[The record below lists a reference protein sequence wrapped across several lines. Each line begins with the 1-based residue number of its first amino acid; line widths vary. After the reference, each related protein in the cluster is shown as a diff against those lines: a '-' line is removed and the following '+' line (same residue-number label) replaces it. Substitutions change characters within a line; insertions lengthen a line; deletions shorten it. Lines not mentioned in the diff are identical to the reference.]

1 MEIDELVRSNR
12 KTIALIVTSDARL
25 VVRVPRFLPL
35 KRIEELVEN
44 KTAWIEKQKAKMRQK
59 LQVISGEPIG
69 INEGQLIP
77 LLGQFYPLG
86 WSEHQGNLPEIHDG
100 KFIIKW
106 SEQTQLKKN
115 IINWYKKE
123 ARHILSERVELL
135 SRQIGID
142 SFNTIRITSAR
153 TRWGSCSAKGNL
165 SFTWRLV
172 ATPLYVVDY
181 VVIHELVHLKIRNH
195 SKNFWTQVKLHY
207 PDYKIAITW
216 LKHIPFFLPF

>member
-44 KTAWIEKQKAKMRQK
+44 KTAWIENQKAKMRQK

-86 WSEHQGNLPEIHDG
+86 WSEHQRNLPEIHDG
-100 KFIIKW
+100 KFIPGYFSLTK
-106 SEQTQLKKN
+106 
-115 IINWYKKE
+115 
-123 ARHILSERVELL
+123 
-135 SRQIGID
+135 D
-142 SFNTIRITSAR
+142 
-153 TRWGSCSAKGNL
+153 
-165 SFTWRLV
+165 
-172 ATPLYVVDY
+172 
-181 VVIHELVHLKIRNH
+181 
-195 SKNFWTQVKLHY
+195 QVRY
-207 PDYKIAITW
+207 S
-216 LKHIPFFLPF
+216 